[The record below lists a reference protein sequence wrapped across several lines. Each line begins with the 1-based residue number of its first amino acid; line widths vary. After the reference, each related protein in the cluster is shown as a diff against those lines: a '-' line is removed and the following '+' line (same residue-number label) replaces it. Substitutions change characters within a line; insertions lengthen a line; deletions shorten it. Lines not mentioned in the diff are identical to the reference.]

1 MSDIHFSPDLFD
13 AIPGDIIHLDAP
25 IVKRRAW
32 RAARKAAL
40 QSKGSFRLG
49 AALYQGN
56 KVIKTGVNCQGSGKS
71 HPIIAKW
78 VDREGYKSLHAELH
92 ALVGVH
98 PSRVRGCDLYVFR
111 VRRDGSQGSSRPC
124 KNCQIELASRGI
136 RRIYYTEDDIGFG
149 IVKL

>member
-1 MSDIHFSPDLFD
+1 MDINTFHSL
-13 AIPGDIIHLDAP
+13 PGSIIDYP
-25 IVKRRAW
+25 PVVKRPW

-40 QSKGSFRLG
+40 QSNGSFRLG
-49 AALYQGN
+49 AALYSGRR
-56 KVIKTGVNCQGSGKS
+56 VIKTGINCQGSGKS
-71 HPIIAKW
+71 HPIVAKW

-124 KNCQIELASRGI
+124 KNCQIELIRRGI
-136 RRIYYTEDDIGFG
+136 RRIYYTESDMGFG
-149 IVKL
+149 MIKL